1 MVSQHKAIR
10 GLHLGDVVGAQ
21 RQGDRDLAGGAVV
34 ADGQEIVGGL
44 GSGGAE
50 LDFVHLALF
59 AGGHGGDQVAIG
71 IPQRALAV
79 ASGNIAVG
87 ADLVDSPC
95 QVGLLILELAVLE
108 TNQHVA
114 DLADGQLPQ
123 RLMVAV
129 FFGENGQRL
138 PIHVPKSV
146 QRPRYRRCR

>member
-1 MVSQHKAIR
+1 M
-10 GLHLGDVVGAQ
+10 
-21 RQGDRDLAGGAVV
+21 

-129 FFGENGQRL
+129 FFGEPTTSHTRSEVSSKTTL
-138 PIHVPKSV
+138 
-146 QRPRYRRCR
+146 